1 MLYKTRGIVLNFI
14 KYRETSIIVRI
25 YTEQFGLTSYIV
37 NSVRSKKSK
46 NKIALFQPLTL
57 LDLVVYNRKSSNLNR
72 ISEMKCAVPFSEI
85 PTNIKKSSIALFMT
99 EMLVKTLKGE
109 EGNAQLFDFL
119 YQSILMLEHME
130 SEYENFH
137 LQFILKLARYL
148 GFAPQSAEE
157 ILHQVHG
164 AVAKQTD
171 ELQQLDELLKLSYQE
186 KVEVTNAMR
195 RNLLIKILD
204 FYRLHVDALGEVK
217 SLTVLHAV
225 LN

>member
-25 YTEQFGLTSYIV
+25 YTEEFGLTSYIV
-37 NSVRSKKSK
+37 NGVRSKKSK

-57 LDLVVYNRKSSNLNR
+57 LDLVVYNRKNSNLNR
-72 ISEMKCAVPFSEI
+72 ISEIKCAAPFAEI
-85 PTNIKKSSIALFMT
+85 PTNIKKSTMALFMT

-119 YQSILMLEHME
+119 YQSILVLEHMHHG
-130 SEYENFH
+130 YENFH

-171 ELQQLDELLKLSYQE
+171 ELQRLDKLLKLSYQE

>member
-25 YTEQFGLTSYIV
+25 YTEEFGLTSYIV
-37 NSVRSKKSK
+37 NGVRSKKSK

-57 LDLVVYNRKSSNLNR
+57 LDLVVYNRKNSNLNR
-72 ISEMKCAVPFSEI
+72 ISEMKCAVPFAEI
-85 PTNIKKSSIALFMT
+85 PTDIKKSSIALFMT
-99 EMLVKTLKGE
+99 EMLVRTLKGE
-109 EGNAQLFDFL
+109 AGNAQLFDFL
-119 YQSILMLEHME
+119 YQSILVLEHME

-164 AVAKQTD
+164 TVAKKTE
-171 ELQQLDELLKLSYQE
+171 ELQQLDRLLKFSYQN

-204 FYRLHVDALGEVK
+204 FYRLHVDSLGEVK
-217 SLTVLHAV
+217 SLTVLHAI